1 MANIY
6 PTTDDDL
13 AWMQNLP
20 RTGRSGLWLMEH
32 LQCVDVAIQNKNRA
46 KCSFTQV
53 ANFRRVFCRAFAD
66 NRCCFGLPRV
76 TPKHIAIVDLSGKEM
91 IFYSERTSLIRLLCM
106 VGPEASERVMTNVE
120 TVLRHA
126 AEQDCSVLF
135 CFSLPWQAGV
145 HQLHWEVR
153 TLERRPNG
161 TVRDG
166 ARCYSYTNEDVRT
179 VASTTETEVADSE
192 QLRASIEAMKVTM
205 ACCDIDMQV
214 EEMSTGPSSCM
225 SDERS
230 QKMAQIMAAMKADR
244 ARLVDDMNSMK
255 SDQTSALAEE
265 RRVADERVGKVV
277 AAARKTE
284 VLMEA
289 KFKELS
295 SHVDKLREQNATLEK
310 VNANLVR
317 EKATQDLEFGNERTA
332 LAAKANLAEMSARS
346 ATDKLSSLQKSSKRE
361 RDVGEKGH
369 AKALEDLDRRLSDRT
384 LEVRRLERRVEDH
397 IAAQQRLD
405 AVCDGLVAEKKS
417 ISYENSA
424 KRRQVVGLQCTIAVA
439 AHKHAVLQTG
449 MEEGLAQLRHLL
461 ATAEGAAHL
470 AETGQE
476 AATKEV
482 LALKAQ
488 LSELANVKP
497 PDKAKGPDPDPIK
510 ENPTV
515 VTMVSMASNTEP
527 PQDPVELLDLRAE
540 VGKLNTEKE
549 NWQLAEAELRGQ
561 LAELQETTG
570 QIAPVHH
577 TSSPTGCAPCAVPNI
592 ESHPH
597 QQVYNHVYNSVSM
610 PPNGGLGWPCAVD
623 LGTDPNGDTGVEAL
637 VEQLQCSMRTIV
649 SMARQGVQHKH
660 AADNLW
666 SEIQGMKRV
675 TAEGQWQPHGAFY
688 ADPMGTMAHWNGQG
702 GYMPGPAPLPA
713 HPAGRGG
720 RRR

>member
-1 MANIY
+1 MANVY

-66 NRCCFGLPRV
+66 NSCCFGLPRV

-166 ARCYSYTNEDVRT
+166 ARCYSYTHEDVRT
-179 VASTTETEVADSE
+179 VASTVETEVADSD
-192 QLRASIEAMKVTM
+192 QIRAAIEAMKVTM

-214 EEMSTGPSSCM
+214 EEMSTGPSSSA

-244 ARLVDDMNSMK
+244 SRLVDDMNSMK
-255 SDQTSALAEE
+255 NDQTSTLAEE

-284 VLMEA
+284 ALMEA

-310 VNANLVR
+310 FNANLVR
-317 EKATQDLEFGNERTA
+317 EKATQDLEFGNERTT
-332 LAAKANLAEMSARS
+332 LSAKANLAEMSARS

-369 AKALEDLDRRLSDRT
+369 AKALEDLERRLSDRT

-397 IAAQQRLD
+397 VASQQRLD
-405 AVCDGLVAEKKS
+405 GVCDGLVAEKKS
-417 ISYENSA
+417 LSYENSV

-439 AHKHAVLQTG
+439 AHKHAELQIS
-449 MEEGLAQLRHLL
+449 MEDTLAQMRQLL
-461 ATAEGAAHL
+461 ATAEGAAHA
-470 AETGQE
+470 AESGE
-476 AATKEV
+476 AAAAKEV
-482 LALKAQ
+482 VELKAQ
-488 LSELANVKP
+488 LSELSNVKP
-497 PDKAKGPDPDPIK
+497 PDAPLKPESAPVAQ
-510 ENPTV
+510 TASV
-515 VTMVSMASNTEP
+515 ASNTEP
-527 PQDPVELLDLRAE
+527 PQDPAELLDLRAE
-540 VGKLNTEKE
+540 VGRLNTEKE
-549 NWQLAEAELRGQ
+549 NWQLAETELRGQ

-570 QIAPVHH
+570 QITPAHH
-577 TSSPTGCAPCAVPNI
+577 TSSPTGCAPCAAPNT
-592 ESHPH
+592 ESHTH

-610 PPNGGLGWPCAVD
+610 PLNGGLGWPCAVD

-649 SMARQGVQHKH
+649 GMARQGVQHKH

-675 TAEGQWQPHGAFY
+675 TAEGQWQPQGAFY
-688 ADPMGTMAHWNGQG
+688 ADPMGTIAHWNGQG
-702 GYMPGPAPLPA
+702 GYMQGPAPPPA